1 LKRIFP
7 SPEGDDESSTVL
19 SVPLI
24 SKSLCAAHGLYFSR
38 GSLVGYMTSIVLF
51 LFLFMFF
58 FFRRACTVMCRVD
71 PEELFNHYET
81 TLTSKL
87 LAEFDD
93 VLRVY
98 LP

>member
-1 LKRIFP
+1 
-7 SPEGDDESSTVL
+7 
-19 SVPLI
+19 
-24 SKSLCAAHGLYFSR
+24 
-38 GSLVGYMTSIVLF
+38 
-51 LFLFMFF
+51 
-58 FFRRACTVMCRVD
+58 MCRVD